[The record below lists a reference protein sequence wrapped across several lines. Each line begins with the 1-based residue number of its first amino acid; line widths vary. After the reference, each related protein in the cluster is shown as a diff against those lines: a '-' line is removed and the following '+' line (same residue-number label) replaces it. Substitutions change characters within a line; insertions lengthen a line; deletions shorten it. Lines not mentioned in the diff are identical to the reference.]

1 MASSSNQETPPET
14 TGNDLP
20 IDLAHEIEK
29 GSIDIENFKDLCD
42 QTNIDEPN
50 QDGKT
55 PLMIA
60 CLKGLEDFVKVLLE
74 KGADPNYQC
83 CKDGNTTL
91 HFVCSRDNSFKIT
104 GRDWLHIEEQVRI
117 SIVRLLLTHGARVLK
132 NNNGLTPPSM
142 AGIFGLNAIVKF
154 FLTSEEEV
162 PIAEKVRSLELL
174 GVAESV
180 LGTFNAERAH
190 EAFCRALEYR
200 KSSAADLPEEHINS
214 SLANC
219 FTSSGAKECVT
230 LNDMMAIKNDEHAI
244 KAHAFLVGDRALPEI
259 LREDNLWPKLLYHA
273 YKCLYKES
281 LPSEGFEIFKLALSL
296 ESIGQLELGS
306 TLNQI
311 EIGIDW
317 KGTLKANVLHL
328 SETLIASSAQML
340 MKIDSETLTRNSSEI
355 LSHFAELLFNLA
367 FYYSVPGILDTVLT
381 SILEVVGHIH
391 QTFRVQKD
399 CVTKI
404 QSVAHTVMDKLAEAF
419 WDNVYCGMTGG
430 SIKRVKYVVSRLLSC
445 EDVAFT
451 DDEKGET
458 VLHILMYVLPV
469 ARDIDYVVDFARMLV
484 CHGCPVVL
492 ESKEGVTAR
501 DILRDM
507 EEFDPDDSNCKELF
521 DLISSPVIPLS
532 LEELAARKILQMRI
546 PYYQTLPPT
555 LREIVERGKCQLKL
569 TDLDSDHDKSEES
582 DS

>member
-29 GSIDIENFKDLCD
+29 GSIDSEKFKDLCD

-60 CLKGLEDFVKVLLE
+60 CLEGLEDFVKVLLE

-83 CKDGNTTL
+83 CKDGNTSL

-104 GRDWLHIEEQVRI
+104 GRDWLHIEEQARI

-142 AGIFGLNAIVKF
+142 AGIFGLNAIVKI

-200 KSSAADLPEEHINS
+200 ECNAADLPEEQINS

-219 FTSSGAKECVT
+219 FISSGAKECVT
-230 LNDMMAIKNDEHAI
+230 LSEMMAIKIDEHAI

-259 LREDNLWPKLLYHA
+259 LCEDKLWPKLLYHA
-273 YKCLYKES
+273 YKKS
-281 LPSEGFEIFKLALSL
+281 LPLEGFEIFKFALSL

-340 MKIDSETLTRNSSEI
+340 IKIDSETVNSSEI

-391 QTFRVQKD
+391 RAFRVQQD

-419 WDNVYCGMTGG
+419 WDNIYCGMTGG

-451 DDEKGET
+451 DEDNRET
-458 VLHILMYVLPV
+458 LLHILMYVLPV
-469 ARDIDYVVDFARMLV
+469 ARDMDYVVDFARILV
-484 CHGCPVVL
+484 CHGCPVDL
-492 ESKEGVTAR
+492 ESKGGMTAR
-501 DILRDM
+501 DILIDTSD
-507 EEFDPDDSNCKELF
+507 FDPDDPNNRELF
-521 DLISSPVIPLS
+521 DLITSPVLPLR

-546 PYYQTLPPT
+546 PYDQTLPPT
-555 LREIVERGKCQLKL
+555 LREIVERGKCQFKL
-569 TDLDSDHDKSEES
+569 TDLDSDHDTSEES